1 MNKRL
6 ESPPAANNVNRTIFS
21 DTGEISDLHWFHISK
36 LNVTLLNWPLNLVA
50 GVWQVVSW
58 PASDGNVPTAHYGC
72 TMGLSVTFFWQ
83 GGITMAPSWQLSQKQ
98 ELHLEARCYFRAIL
112 PPKEYNYKHL
122 KNKVLEVCAEILL
135 DWNVNRTVWTGH
147 CHEFSCW
154 YRRICHAV
162 QRGLV
167 FMLLRG
173 SLMKMEL
180 FSSLYCSPLH
190 FPSAEVICLQAV
202 LGYIEGCS
210 ASLRFAVLAQL
221 GVQLS
226 EGSVQKGKAQRSDAT
241 LISFNLIVSCL
252 KILSSNRQKQSH
264 NVLWF
269 LENMRK
275 MSLIFFPRG
284 CVLVLLW
291 IPCR

>member
-1 MNKRL
+1 MWPYWTGLWIWLL
-6 ESPPAANNVNRTIFS
+6 EC
-21 DTGEISDLHWFHISK
+21 DK
-36 LNVTLLNWPLNLVA
+36 LYLD
-50 GVWQVVSW
+50 G
-58 PASDGNVPTAHYGC
+58 SDGNVPTAHYGC

-221 GVQLS
+221 GH
-226 EGSVQKGKAQRSDAT
+226 AAFRRQRSERKGT
-241 LISFNLIVSCL
+241 TFWCYINLI
-252 KILSSNRQKQSH
+252 
-264 NVLWF
+264 
-269 LENMRK
+269 
-275 MSLIFFPRG
+275 
-284 CVLVLLW
+284 
-291 IPCR
+291 